1 MNWRTGLGLALLV
14 AALLFGWSALRH
26 RDRPAASMVDDSK
39 SDYIMHDF
47 ELVAL
52 DKDGKESVTLRAPE
66 MHRSAADHTYLIT
79 TPLFLIPNR
88 DGAHMQVRSR
98 TAWVAAKAE
107 KAILRDDVVG
117 NTPPG
122 VGVASEFRTSRLDLF
137 PDQHLAST
145 DQPVVLT
152 QPAATIH
159 GTGFELDWQTQ
170 RYTFKSEVK
179 SRYVPKSAQ

>member
-1 MNWRTGLGLALLV
+1 MNWRTGLGIALLV
-14 AALLFGWSALRH
+14 ALLLFGWSAWDNRQK
-26 RDRPAASMVDDSK
+26 PQTTGQAAQ

-47 ELVAL
+47 EMVAL

-66 MHRSAADHTYLIT
+66 MHRTAADQTYAIT
-79 TPLFLIPNR
+79 TPLFLIP
-88 DGAHMQVRSR
+88 DKSGAHMEMRSK
-98 TAWVAAKAE
+98 TAWVAAKGE

-117 NTPPG
+117 NSPPG
-122 VGVASEFRTSRLDLF
+122 VGAPTDFKTSRLDIF

-152 QPAATIH
+152 QPGVTVA
-159 GTGFELDWQTQ
+159 GTGFEINSQTQ
-170 RYTFKSEVK
+170 QYKFKSKVK